1 MTAFLQAARAEGIC
15 VEYSEAVYKT
25 NPREKVQRVAEV
37 IRRSTARVIVAFISS
52 RDFLFLMSEL
62 EGKALAPLQWIGSE
76 AWITGHKM
84 LRFPQLAGAIGF
96 SISHSVIPG
105 LRDFLLDL
113 GPEQVSRSPVLTEFW
128 ESAFGCSLGGG
139 QTTAGRKPCDGKQN
153 LRDLQNP
160 YTDTSQLRISN
171 MVYKAGYAIAHAMH
185 SIICTDE
192 PNTPPYCNTSIRVE
206 PQQVTEHL
214 RKVNFSRNGYKVSFD
229 ANGDPV
235 ATYELVNWQ
244 VTRDGRMEFVTV
256 GYYDASAP
264 DGQVFIVNKN
274 ITWAGSQPKLGI
286 GSAVNSSLAKPPLF
300 LSGRSYLLYF
310 GYGSRFSGDQPAPTG
325 PTRATPHHPAP
336 SSFRQ
341 LQPVLSNNLR

>member
-1 MTAFLQAARAEGIC
+1 MAAFLQAARAEGIC
-15 VEYSEAVYKT
+15 VEYSEAFYKT
-25 NPREKVQRVAEV
+25 NPREKLQRVAEV
-37 IRRSTARVIVAFISS
+37 IRRTTARVIVAFVETG
-52 RDFLFLMSEL
+52 DMLVLLSEL
-62 EGKALAPLQWIGSE
+62 ALAPLQWIGSE
-76 AWITGHKM
+76 AWVTDRNM

-139 QTTAGRKPCDGKQN
+139 QSAAGRKPCDGKQN

-160 YTDTSQLRISN
+160 YTDTSHLRISN
-171 MVYKAGYAIAHAMH
+171 MVYKAVYAIAHAMH

-244 VTRDGRMEFVTV
+244 VTRDGHMEFVTV
-256 GYYDASAP
+256 GHYDASAP

-274 ITWAGSQPKLGI
+274 ITWAGGQPQ
-286 GSAVNSSLAKPPLF
+286 VNSP
-300 LSGRSYLLYF
+300 
-310 GYGSRFSGDQPAPTG
+310 
-325 PTRATPHHPAP
+325 
-336 SSFRQ
+336 
-341 LQPVLSNNLR
+341 